1 MSERTIATEL
11 DFLFMLFSVDS
22 LSFFRVPSLQ
32 YMQHLEVQRPA
43 IDPDVNT

>member
-11 DFLFMLFSVDS
+11 DFLFILIYVDS
-22 LSFFRVPSLQ
+22 RSFLRVPSLQ